1 MIDLETKLK
10 LQAYVDN
17 ELSGREARDI
27 SARLDR
33 DAEARALCAELTNL
47 RTLVAAHELEV
58 RVPESREFY
67 WSKIQR
73 EIVRT
78 AAQEARPS
86 HVRQAWWTRLLAP
99 AAGLIVLLVT
109 ALVFIRPHTTPSRL
123 SFLHEIESPREDTGT
138 ISFHSQAAGMTV
150 VWVQT
155 EGY

>member
-78 AAQEARPS
+78 AAQ
-86 HVRQAWWTRLLAP
+86 
-99 AAGLIVLLVT
+99 
-109 ALVFIRPHTTPSRL
+109 
-123 SFLHEIESPREDTGT
+123 
-138 ISFHSQAAGMTV
+138 
-150 VWVQT
+150 
-155 EGY
+155 

>member
-10 LQAYVDN
+10 LQAYVDH
-17 ELSGREARDI
+17 ELSDREARDI

-33 DAEARALCAELTNL
+33 DAEARALCAELTQL

-58 RVPESREFY
+58 RLPESREFY

-73 EIVRT
+73 EILRS
-78 AAQEARPS
+78 AAQGVRSNP
-86 HVRQAWWTRLLAP
+86 VRQPWWTRLLAP
-99 AAGLIVLLVT
+99 AAGLTVLLVT
-109 ALVFIRPHTTPSRL
+109 ALVFIRPHTAASRL
-123 SFLHEIESPREDTGT
+123 SLLHEIESPREDTST
-138 ISFHSQAAGMTV
+138 ISFHSQSAGMTV

>member
-17 ELSGREARDI
+17 ELSDREARDI
-27 SARLDR
+27 AARIER
-33 DAEARALCAELTNL
+33 DAEARTLCAELTKL

-73 EIVRT
+73 EIVRS
-78 AAQEARPS
+78 AAQEARSSP
-86 HVRQAWWTRLLAP
+86 VQQAWWTRLLAP
-99 AAGLIVLLVT
+99 AAGLAVLLVT
-109 ALVFIRPHTTPSRL
+109 ALVFIRPHTAASRL
-123 SFLHEIESPREDTGT
+123 SFLHEIESPLEDTGT
-138 ISFHSQAAGMTV
+138 ISFHSQSAGMTV

-155 EGY
+155 EGH